1 METSIFKYGELPEFK
16 KFTPDSISKQFPV
29 VLEKITEEFKNIE
42 KNLSNYLIQN
52 DINWDKVINP
62 LNEVN
67 EILRWSWGVISH
79 LNAVNNSESL
89 RDIYSKFLPEIIS
102 LSNKFGQSKIIY
114 NSLVKLKETNN
125 FDQIKKRIL
134 DKEILEMQHR
144 EFHYKKMIKKNS
156 TTFQKSSESYQ
167 QISVIM
173 FLIQLITGF

>member
-1 METSIFKYGELPEFK
+1 M
-16 KFTPDSISKQFPV
+16 
-29 VLEKITEEFKNIE
+29 
-42 KNLSNYLIQN
+42 IQN
-52 DINWDKVINP
+52 NLNWDKVINP

-125 FDQIKKRIL
+125 FDQIKNRIL

-144 EFHYKKMIKKNS
+144 
-156 TTFQKSSESYQ
+156 
-167 QISVIM
+167 VI
-173 FLIQLITGF
+173 